1 MLAGALAMLR
11 KAQLKLQLSRV
22 RGLDADF
29 GAGIEEAFE
38 TLVLEGL
45 DHALRSFALIV
56 SNSDTGLQC

>member
-1 MLAGALAMLR
+1 MLR